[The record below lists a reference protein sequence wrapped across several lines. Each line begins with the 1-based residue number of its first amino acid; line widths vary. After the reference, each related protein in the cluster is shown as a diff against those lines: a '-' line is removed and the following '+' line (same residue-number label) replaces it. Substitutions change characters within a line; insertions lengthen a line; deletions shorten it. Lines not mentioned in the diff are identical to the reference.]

1 MSDPGLAAVLRIL
14 DCSIAEWEER
24 RTRQIEEV
32 AGAASSLSDV
42 EDIYDDPQL
51 RLIDQALRDLKLLR
65 KKVEEGKTS

>member
-14 DCSIAEWEER
+14 DRSIAELEEW

-32 AGAASSLSDV
+32 AAAASSLSEV
-42 EDIYDDPQL
+42 EDIYDDPRLQ
-51 RLIDQALRDLKLLR
+51 LIDQALPDLKLLR